1 MDNPE
6 TPNPFEELEEAPQLQ
21 EVKAGPKPFT
31 IAIIVIAGI
40 FVLSVVALIVV
51 LLLKGPQQ
59 SSAVKEQADKIN
71 AQNTQVAQ
79 QATARALENIALQ
92 KTLEAGQKAPLPS
105 ATPLAPAVT
114 ATSVVAV
121 ATATPQPTSAQPT
134 AAPEMLT
141 RTAVVATQLAQ
152 GTVFPTQPGGVG
164 GNATATSSASGA
176 ATATKAPGTGGV
188 GAGTPQA
195 TSTALPSTGF
205 VDEVGLPALFGLGL
219 ALIAVVILARRLRL
233 SANR

>member
-6 TPNPFEELEEAPQLQ
+6 NTNPFEELEEAPQPQ
-21 EVKAGPKPFT
+21 AVKPGPKPFT

-40 FVLSVVALIVV
+40 FVLSVIALIVV

-59 SSAVKEQADKIN
+59 SSAIKEQAEKIN

-92 KTLEAGQKAPLPS
+92 KTLEAGQKAPQASPT
-105 ATPLAPAVT
+105 ALAPAVT
-114 ATSVVAV
+114 ATSVIAV
-121 ATATPQPTSAQPT
+121 ATATPQPTSAQSSP
-134 AAPEMLT
+134 APEMLT

-152 GTVFPTQPGGVG
+152 GTVFPTAPGGAVG
-164 GNATATSSASGA
+164 GNATAT
-176 ATATKAPGTGGV
+176 KGTGGV
-188 GAGTPQA
+188 GAVTPQV
-195 TSTALPSTGF
+195 TSTALPTTGF

-233 SANR
+233 SAK